1 MINEINSLEL
11 LGEITTHMKYAKY
24 VPELQ
29 RRETYSEIC
38 DRNMDMHIKKY
49 PQLEEE
55 IRGIYTNFV
64 KTKKVLPSMR
74 SMQFAGTPI
83 ERNPTRIYNCAYLPI
98 DHPFAFSEALFLLLG
113 GTGVGYSV
121 QSHHI
126 EKLPEIR
133 KPNLKKSKRFLIG
146 DSIEGWADSIK
157 ILMKSYFNG
166 GSSVNFDYGDI
177 RPKGA
182 RLITAGGKA
191 PGPDP
196 LKECHLKIVHILN
209 QKEDGDQLT
218 STEVHDI
225 MCHLADAV
233 LAGGI
238 RRAAM
243 ISLFDADDMDMIS
256 CKSGNWWELNPQRG
270 RANNSAVLLRNKIT
284 QDYFMDLWKRIENS
298 KAGEP
303 GIFLTNDKDL
313 GTNPCAEISLKA
325 SQFCNLCE
333 VNVSNI
339 ESQEDLNLRVKA
351 AAFLG
356 TLQAGY
362 TDFHY
367 LRPIWKKTTE
377 KEALIGIG
385 LTGIGSGEY
394 KKYSL
399 KEAANQVKEENE
411 RIANLIGINK
421 AARAT
426 TVKPSGTSSAVLG
439 TSSGV
444 HAWHNDYYIRR
455 IRVNKNEA
463 IYTYLSIYHPELIKD
478 EYFTPHKTAVI
489 EVPIKAPTDAIYRT
503 ESPIETLE
511 RVKLIHKEWI
521 KPGHRK
527 GQNTHNVS
535 ATVSIKDDEWGLVG
549 DWMWA
554 NRNSYTGISVLP
566 YDGGSYIQA
575 PFEDITEEQYNEMMK
590 SLHNMDL
597 TKVIEMSDETDLAG
611 ELACAG
617 GNCEIK

>member
-1 MINEINSLEL
+1 MINEINSLEI

-218 STEVHDI
+218 SIEVHDI

-298 KAGEP
+298 RAGEP

-313 GTNPCAEISLKA
+313 GTNPCCFTGDTLITVKDITTEEIEGVEYQIPIKELVKLKDSNLILPMAMSL
-325 SQFCNLCE
+325 
-333 VNVSNI
+333 NI
-339 ESQEDLNLRVKA
+339 ETQTKEWKQITDAFLSKKDATIIKLNL
-351 AAFLG
+351 
-356 TLQAGY
+356 
-362 TDFHY
+362 
-367 LRPIWKKTTE
+367 E
-377 KEALIGIG
+377 
-385 LTGIGSGEY
+385 
-394 KKYSL
+394 
-399 KEAANQVKEENE
+399 
-411 RIANLIGINK
+411 IN
-421 AARAT
+421 
-426 TVKPSGTSSAVLG
+426 
-439 TSSGV
+439 GV
-444 HAWHNDYYIRR
+444 
-455 IRVNKNEA
+455 
-463 IYTYLSIYHPELIKD
+463 
-478 EYFTPHKTAVI
+478 
-489 EVPIKAPTDAIYRT
+489 PT
-503 ESPIETLE
+503 
-511 RVKLIHKEWI
+511 
-521 KPGHRK
+521 
-527 GQNTHNVS
+527 
-535 ATVSIKDDEWGLVG
+535 SIKCTPDHKFYTS
-549 DWMWA
+549 
-554 NRNSYTGISVLP
+554 NRGYVE
-566 YDGGSYIQA
+566 A
-575 PFEDITEEQYNEMMK
+575 K
-590 SLHNMDL
+590 DL
-597 TKVIEMSDETDLAG
+597 TNSDELVI
-611 ELACAG
+611 
-617 GNCEIK
+617 NN